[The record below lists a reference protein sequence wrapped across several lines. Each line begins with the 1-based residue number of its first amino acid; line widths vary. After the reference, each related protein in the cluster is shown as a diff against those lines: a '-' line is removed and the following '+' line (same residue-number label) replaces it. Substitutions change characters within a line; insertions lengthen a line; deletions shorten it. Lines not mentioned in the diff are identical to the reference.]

1 MFTLFIKVML
11 STYSLSITE
20 HIILFFILMFM
31 LRLEIKSFKKGRK
44 KFTLSEYIIR
54 IYLFLEVDET
64 IGPINKQSFGLYLVK
79 LKINTIH
86 C

>member
-31 LRLEIKSFKKGRK
+31 LRLEIKSFKNGRK
-44 KFTLSEYIIR
+44 KFTLSEYIIP
-54 IYLFLEVDET
+54 IYLFHGVDET
-64 IGPINKQSFGLYLVK
+64 VGPINKQSFGLYLVK